1 MTFAMNALS
10 NELKAKGIDVV
21 NMSLG
26 EPDFNTP
33 EHVKAAASQALD
45 ENYTHY
51 TPVPGSVSLKNA
63 IIGKLQRENGLTY
76 TPAEILVSNG
86 AKQSLCN
93 AVMALIDEGDEVI
106 IPAPYW
112 VSYPQMVL
120 LAGGKPVHVDT
131 GIDQDYKM
139 TPEDARALL
148 AQQSVGRRVLKG
160 GTGSPVRRHSPA

>member
-1 MTFAMNALS
+1 MARLSPSMTFAMNALS

-93 AVMALIDEGDEVI
+93 AVMALVDEGDEVI

-112 VSYPQMVL
+112 VS
-120 LAGGKPVHVDT
+120 
-131 GIDQDYKM
+131 
-139 TPEDARALL
+139 
-148 AQQSVGRRVLKG
+148 
-160 GTGSPVRRHSPA
+160 

>member
-1 MTFAMNALS
+1 
-10 NELKAKGIDVV
+10 
-21 NMSLG
+21 MSLG

-33 EHVKAAASQALD
+33 AHVKAAAREAID
-45 ENYTHY
+45 ADYTHY
-51 TPVPGSVSLKNA
+51 TPVPGSLSLKEA
-63 IIGKLQRENGLTY
+63 IVGKLQKENGLTY

-93 AVMALIDEGDEVI
+93 AIMALIDEGDEVI

-139 TPEDARALL
+139 TPSSWNRRSLRAPGCSYSARPAI
-148 AQQSVGRRVLKG
+148 RRAPC
-160 GTGSPVRRHSPA
+160 TRRRNWRPSPP

>member
-1 MTFAMNALS
+1 MSESRVSKRMTRLSPSMTFAMNALS

-33 EHVKAAASQALD
+33 EHVKEAACAALD
-45 ENYTHY
+45 ADYTHY
-51 TPVPGSVSLKNA
+51 TPVPGSLSLKEA

-76 TPAEILVSNG
+76 GPSEILVSNG

-93 AVMALIDEGDEVI
+93 AVMALVDEGDEVI
-106 IPAPYW
+106 IPSPYW

-120 LAGGKPVHVDT
+120 LAGGVPVHVDT
-131 GIDQDYKM
+131 GIDQGYKM
-139 TPEDARALL
+139 TLSL
-148 AQQSVGRRVLKG
+148 I
-160 GTGSPVRRHSPA
+160 HI